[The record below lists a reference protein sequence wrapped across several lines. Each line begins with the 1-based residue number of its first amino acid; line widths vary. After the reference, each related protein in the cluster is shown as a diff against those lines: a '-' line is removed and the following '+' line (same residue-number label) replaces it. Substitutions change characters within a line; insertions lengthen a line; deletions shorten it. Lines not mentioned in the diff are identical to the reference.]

1 MKPTRRLPLLVIVL
15 ALGAGAV
22 AVAGGPKIRT
32 TYAKDFNFLRANT
45 YAWHP
50 TGAGEIKL
58 LVVGAGSAED
68 YRRRLEP
75 TIVQAVDAV
84 LEQRGLRKVA
94 AAEAAL
100 YVNYYALLGQGTS
113 AQEMGQFI
121 PPMPEWGL
129 PPLSPSTTSL
139 VTYPLGSLILDISSR
154 TLGSVVWRSVAE
166 AEIDRLQ
173 SDPERQKRL
182 TNAVRDMLKKYPPKK

>member
-1 MKPTRRLPLLVIVL
+1 MTLTRRLVPLLMI
-15 ALGAGAV
+15 ALVV
-22 AVAGGPKIRT
+22 ATVALAGGPKIRT
-32 TYAKDFNFLRANT
+32 TYSKDFNFLRANT

-50 TGAGEIKL
+50 TGAGEVKL
-58 LVVGAGSAED
+58 LVVGAGNAED

-75 TIVQAVDAV
+75 TIVQAVDA
-84 LEQRGLRKVA
+84 LLAERGLKKVPSG
-94 AAEAAL
+94 EAAL

-113 AQEMGQFI
+113 AQEMGQFV

-129 PPLSPSTTSL
+129 PPLAPSTTPL
-139 VTYPLGSLILDISSR
+139 MTYPMGSLILDISSR

-166 AEIDRLQ
+166 AEIDRMQ

-182 TNAVRDMLKKYPPKK
+182 TNAVRDMLKKFPPKK